1 MLKNNYF
8 ALQYVSIYCFVN
20 ICCEKSAKILQIYYF
35 CIKTRDKSLVL
46 WPILENNTVI
56 LKHF

>member
-35 CIKTRDKSLVL
+35 CIKTGDKSLVL
-46 WPILENNTVI
+46 
-56 LKHF
+56 